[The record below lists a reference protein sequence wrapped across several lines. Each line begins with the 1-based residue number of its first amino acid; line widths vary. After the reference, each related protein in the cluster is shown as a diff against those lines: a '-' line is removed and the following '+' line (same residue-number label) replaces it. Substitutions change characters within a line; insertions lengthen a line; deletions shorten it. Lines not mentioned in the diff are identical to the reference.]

1 MDEQVE
7 LLRGIWNE
15 MNALNGRVETT
26 NERLVCVE
34 RGLATTNEKLVD
46 LEGGLSTRLD
56 LLRDEMH
63 SGFRGFSERTDA
75 VHERSV
81 RGDLRIAT
89 SLATLTSEV
98 REMKEIVLV
107 WHDEHRAD
115 RANLAERV
123 DRLERHVGLSR
134 G

>member
-15 MNALNGRVETT
+15 MKALNGRVDTT
-26 NERLVCVE
+26 NERLVGVE

-46 LEGGLSTRLD
+46 LDGGLSTRLD
-56 LLRDEMH
+56 LLRD
-63 SGFRGFSERTDA
+63 
-75 VHERSV
+75 
-81 RGDLRIAT
+81 DLRIAT

-123 DRLERHVGLSR
+123 DRLERHVGISR

>member
-15 MNALNGRVETT
+15 MKALNGRVDTT
-26 NERLVCVE
+26 NERLVSVE
-34 RGLATTNEKLVD
+34 RGLDSV
-46 LEGGLSTRLD
+46 
-56 LLRDEMH
+56 RDEMH
-63 SGFRGFSERTDA
+63 TGFRGLSERIDA

-98 REMKEIVLV
+98 REMKELS
-107 WHDEHRAD
+107 WSGTMSTAPTARTSPSASTGSKGTSESRA
-115 RANLAERV
+115 A
-123 DRLERHVGLSR
+123 R
-134 G
+134 GGGGPRFRPPTWFS